1 MSLKSKNLNF
11 LQVLQ
16 YIKKAEKEKNKEDR
30 IQFTLGEM
38 DNSVVMKNKRLK

>member
-11 LQVLQ
+11 LHVLQ
-16 YIKKAEKEKNKEDR
+16 YIKNAEKERRKEDR

-38 DNSVVMKNKRLK
+38 DNSVVLKNKRLK